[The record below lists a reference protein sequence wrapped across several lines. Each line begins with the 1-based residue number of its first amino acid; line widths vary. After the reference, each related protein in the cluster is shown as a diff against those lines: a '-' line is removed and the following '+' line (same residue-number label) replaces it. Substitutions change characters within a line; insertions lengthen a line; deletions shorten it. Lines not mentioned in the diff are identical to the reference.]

1 MVNSHYARGNRR
13 MQRGD
18 LTLYHAQVYNR
29 ALSAR
34 EAWMTPDPHTKNIR
48 RPIRIGK
55 YQVVEHV
62 ATGGMGAV
70 YRARDTQLDRDVA
83 LKVLPNE
90 MAANP
95 GALERFRR
103 EARNAAKLRHENI
116 VSIYECGEEKGTWY
130 LALEFVEGI
139 DLNEYIRRK
148 GRLDPEEARRITIQA
163 ALALQHAHQQGIVHR
178 DIKPSN
184 FLVTRHAGKLVV
196 KMTDLGL
203 SREAKRDA
211 TRVTRDG
218 TTVGTVDYMAPE
230 QARDSNR
237 ADIRSD
243 IYSLGCT
250 LYHMLAGRPPFNEG
264 GLTERLFAHLQDEP
278 ADLRQFNPRV
288 SESLVAVARRMLAK
302 QPADRYQTPAE
313 LVKDLMALELVVRP
327 VSNRDLLAG
336 LADGE
341 VAPDDEVEPE
351 EKKSQRPT
359 SRPVTPPAADG
370 EVRAVTGQAGVD
382 ENRTFHGVPRW
393 VVAAAAAALVLLAI
407 LAGLFALRRTGIL
420 SLQAPVVPLS
430 RSAKPYN
437 NLHWLDVTPRTLH
450 APRTAG
456 NPPRRFGD
464 GVRPGWHRAA

>member
-1 MVNSHYARGNRR
+1 
-13 MQRGD
+13 
-18 LTLYHAQVYNR
+18 
-29 ALSAR
+29 
-34 EAWMTPDPHTKNIR
+34 MTPDPHTKNSR
-48 RPIRIGK
+48 RPVRIGK
-55 YQVVEHV
+55 YEVVEHI

-83 LKVLPNE
+83 LKVLSNE
-90 MAANP
+90 MAASP

-139 DLNEYIRRK
+139 DLYDYIQRK
-148 GRLDPEEARRITIQA
+148 GMLDPEEARRITIQA

-184 FLVTRHAGKLVV
+184 FLVTRHGGKLLV

-203 SREAKRDA
+203 SRQSKRDA

-230 QARDSNR
+230 QARDSSR

-278 ADLRQFNPRV
+278 PDLRQLNPRV
-288 SESLVAVARRMLAK
+288 SESLVAVVRRMLAK

-313 LVKDLMALELVVRP
+313 LVKDLIDLDLAGRP
-327 VSNRDLLAG
+327 ASSRDLLAG
-336 LADGE
+336 LAFGE
-341 VAPDDEVEPE
+341 AAPEDDEVEPE
-351 EKKSQRPT
+351 ERDSPRLSPSARPSADSAAEEENVAAT
-359 SRPVTPPAADG
+359 AQDRRGENLPA
-370 EVRAVTGQAGVD
+370 
-382 ENRTFHGVPRW
+382 HGVPRW
-393 VVAAAAAALVLLAI
+393 VVAAAVGAVALLVI
-407 LAGLFALRRTGIL
+407 LAGLFVLRRTGLL
-420 SLQAPVVPLS
+420 SLHGPLIPHA
-430 RSAKPYN
+430 RGAKPYN
-437 NLHWLDVTPRTLH
+437 NPKRLDVTPGTPH
-450 APRTAG
+450 ALRTAG
-456 NPPRRFGD
+456 NAPRRFGD
-464 GVRPGWHRAA
+464 GVRPGRYGAA